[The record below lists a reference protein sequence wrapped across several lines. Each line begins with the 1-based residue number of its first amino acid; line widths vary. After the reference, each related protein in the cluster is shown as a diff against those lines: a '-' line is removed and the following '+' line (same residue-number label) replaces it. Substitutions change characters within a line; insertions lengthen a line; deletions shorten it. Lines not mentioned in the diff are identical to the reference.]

1 MRKPLDLRLH
11 TSLPPER
18 RAQLRGSRRELGLQ
32 HGRHM
37 QGAIHAF
44 LRDRRAR
51 VEALLTDAQSH
62 GTLSARCG
70 EHARLIERHLPDIA
84 EEIHGLA
91 EGAGID
97 VADAYLLQL
106 RRELVG
112 FSAIPRA
119 LAARGDCTTF
129 GRCRGGTA
137 LIGQTVD
144 LNGDMAR
151 EATALDITHA
161 DGRRLLMLSFTG
173 LLGYLGI
180 NDRGFAVGINLVLAG
195 RWQPGIPDY
204 LVIRHLLD
212 TCGTVDQAL
221 DRIAALPL
229 ASSRTLT
236 LCDGQRLVNVEHVLN
251 DIAVIEGEELVHAN
265 HFLHP
270 RFQPVDELN
279 PFARGSS
286 LRRQDAC
293 AAALRALPFDAA
305 PAQYMRLLDEPPI
318 DVPPKADI
326 RRECTVASAL
336 MRVAEGE
343 LFIHPRGAAPAP
355 H

>member
-1 MRKPLDLRLH
+1 MPKPLNLRLQ
-11 TSLPPER
+11 TSLPAER
-18 RAQLRGSRRELGLQ
+18 RVQLRGSRRELGLQ
-32 HGRHM
+32 HGRQL
-37 QGAIHAF
+37 QGAIDRF
-44 LRDRRAR
+44 LHDRRAR
-51 VEALLTDAQSH
+51 VEALLTDPGAH
-62 GTLSARCG
+62 ATLSERCG
-70 EHARLIERHLPDIA
+70 EHARLIERHLPDMA

-97 VADAYLLQL
+97 VSDAYLLQL

-112 FSAIPRA
+112 FSAMPRA
-119 LAARGDCTTF
+119 AAAGGDCTTF
-129 GRCRGGTA
+129 GRCRGA
-137 LIGQTVD
+137 VAVIGQTVD

-161 DGRRLLMLSFTG
+161 DGPRLLMLSFTG
-173 LLGYLGI
+173 LLGYLGL
-180 NDRGFAVGINLVLAG
+180 NDRGLAIGLNLVLAG
-195 RWQPGIPDY
+195 RWQTGIPEY
-204 LVIRHLLD
+204 MVIRHLLD
-212 TCGTVDQAL
+212 TCATVDEAIE
-221 DRIAALPL
+221 RMRSLPL
-229 ASSRTLT
+229 ASSRALT
-236 LCDGQRLVNVEHVLN
+236 LCDGRRLVTVEHVLN
-251 DIAVIEGEELVHAN
+251 EFELFEGEELVHAN

-305 PAQYMRLLDEPPI
+305 PAQYLRMLDEPPI

-336 MRVAEGE
+336 MRIAEGE
-343 LFIHPRGAAPAP
+343 LFIHPRSGATAP